1 MLVRECRLLRLS
13 DRLSV
18 HLLSPRTV
26 SALLHLIEVISSP
39 DIADSTESAVVI
51 FETITVCF
59 AWSWLARNGD
69 MVTA

>member
-18 HLLSPRTV
+18 RLLSPRTV
-26 SALLHLIEVISSP
+26 SALLDLIDVISSP
-39 DIADSTESAVVI
+39 EIAASPESAVVI
-51 FETITVCF
+51 FETITVLHGP
-59 AWSWLARNGD
+59 SLRE